1 MLQWADTFNRYGTNA
16 ALMLDGLYAS
26 NATASIVADPDPSS
40 TVKVLKLTQAA
51 GGGFSQ
57 SGRIAFPGGA
67 TATIGIACRMWI
79 SALPNAIHYN
89 PGIQLSDISNV
100 TQIGLIIL
108 PSGAL
113 TLVRGGSIA
122 GGGGATTIATTSIPI
137 ISPNSWNH
145 VELKAKINSSTG
157 TFQVRVNGVT
167 VSELN
172 LTGLNTQNSGNA
184 SAAQVSFCNGH
195 ESDSSGNNPDLY
207 IKDFIIWDTTG
218 TFNNDFLGS
227 VSVLDIDTNA
237 DTSLT
242 WTPSTGTVGW
252 SILDNNPPLDDAA
265 YIAAATPLSN
275 TFGLGNLPADTTS
288 VRGLVLINR
297 TKKIDGGDGNV
308 QMGIISGASTGL
320 GTDRPITTAYTYWR
334 DVMEADPATGAQF
347 TPSAF
352 NAASFKLA
360 RTV

>member
-1 MLQWADTFNRYGTNA
+1 MLQWADTFNRYGTSA
-16 ALMLDGLYAS
+16 ALMLNGLYANNS
-26 NATASIVADPDPSS
+26 DIDIVTDPDPS
-40 TVKVLKLTQAA
+40 A
-51 GGGFSQ
+51 GGTRCARMLLT
-57 SGRIAFPGGA
+57 SGSYDFRFAWPSGAVATMGGA
-67 TATIGIACRMWI
+67 LRLWMA
-79 SALPNAIHYN
+79 ALPLDDATFC
-89 PGIQLSDISNV
+89 GWGLSDISNTLQV
-100 TQIGLIIL
+100 SLRVRSTGQISIYRGD
-108 PSGAL
+108 PRSGGVLL
-113 TLVRGGSIA
+113 T
-122 GGGGATTIATTSIPI
+122 TTAVPV
-137 ISPNSWNH
+137 ISANSWNH
-145 VELKAKINSSTG
+145 IEWKIKVDSSTG
-157 TFQVRVNGVT
+157 TVEVRVNGVT
-167 VSELN
+167 QIA
-172 LTGLNTQNSGNA
+172 LTGQNTQATGLATSSQISFVNFHANGTPAN
-184 SAAQVSFCNGH
+184 VS
-195 ESDSSGNNPDLY
+195 DMYL
-207 IKDFIIWDTTG
+207 KDFIIWDTTG
-218 TFNNDFLGS
+218 TFNNNFLGS
-227 VSVLDIDTNA
+227 VSVIDIDTNA

-265 YIAAATPLSN
+265 YISAATALSN

-334 DVMEADPATGAQF
+334 DIMEADPATGAQF